1 MCMNATVNKRN
12 IWTGRK
18 KKPLEEAK
26 SLGGIGVAKDIAD
39 SKEVKKGYGG
49 LAGRLIK

>member
-1 MCMNATVNKRN
+1 MGATVNKRN

-26 SLGGIGVAKDIAD
+26 SLGVIGIGKDIAN

-49 LAGRLIK
+49 LAGRLIR

>member
-1 MCMNATVNKRN
+1 MCFNATANKRS

-26 SLGGIGVAKDIAD
+26 SLGVIGIGKDIAN

-49 LAGRLIK
+49 LAGRMIK

>member
-1 MCMNATVNKRN
+1 MCMGATANKRS

-26 SLGGIGVAKDIAD
+26 SLGIIGTGRN
-39 SKEVKKGYGG
+39 SKEVKKGYVG
-49 LAGRLIK
+49 LAGRMIR